1 MRGTCTVHSHRRQLK
16 GEALRLDLVNSP
28 ANGLVSSRSTRASPP
43 ATRRRTAST
52 CTKTSSSG
60 HGCVLESSRLCACR
74 WRLHGRNDRR
84 IAGRQPA
91 VDTNIR
97 ADLIPSV
104 GKDMG
109 RLEPHCR
116 SKHEPTLSHRAFKD
130 GKGCHRAPSH
140 SVSDTATCGYTLHGR
155 PAPAQIVIVQW
166 ARTIDQMQRTADS
179 LGSGSGAAERPQND
193 VARSTTSRCAQPF
206 CWLQMQRCSTLLLL
220 RRTPSRRRSGLLLFG
235 LPFAFG

>member
-28 ANGLVSSRSTRASPP
+28 ANGLISSRSTRASPP

-84 IAGRQPA
+84 LAGRQLRGG
-91 VDTNIR
+91 IR
-97 ADLIPSV
+97 ADLWSLKM
-104 GKDMG
+104 GKDTG

-130 GKGCHRAPSH
+130 GKSCHRAPSH
-140 SVSDTATCGYTLHGR
+140 SVSDTATCGYKGHGR
-155 PAPAQIVIVQW
+155 PAPAQIVIEFN
-166 ARTIDQMQRTADS
+166 
-179 LGSGSGAAERPQND
+179 GPEP
-193 VARSTTSRCAQPF
+193 
-206 CWLQMQRCSTLLLL
+206 
-220 RRTPSRRRSGLLLFG
+220 
-235 LPFAFG
+235 

>member
-28 ANGLVSSRSTRASPP
+28 ANGLISSRSTRASPP
-43 ATRRRTAST
+43 ATRRWTAST
-52 CTKTSSSG
+52 RTKTSSSG
-60 HGCVLESSRLCACR
+60 RGCVLESSRLRACR

-84 IAGRQPA
+84 LAGRQLA
-91 VDTNIR
+91 AGYVRIFT
-97 ADLIPSV
+97 LKM

-109 RLEPHCR
+109 RLKPFIVDQHTNQHCHTGHSRTGKVAIAHRVTVCRTQPHAGTR
-116 SKHEPTLSHRAFKD
+116 
-130 GKGCHRAPSH
+130 
-140 SVSDTATCGYTLHGR
+140 YTVGR

-166 ARTIDQMQRTADS
+166 ARTIDHMQRTADS

-193 VARSTTSRCAQPF
+193 VARSTTSRSAQPF

-220 RRTPSRRRSGLLLFG
+220 RRTPSRRRSGHLIFG

>member
-1 MRGTCTVHSHRRQLK
+1 MK

-43 ATRRRTAST
+43 ATRRWTAST

-84 IAGRQPA
+84 IAGRDSPRWM
-91 VDTNIR
+91 R

-140 SVSDTATCGYTLHGR
+140 RVGHSHAVKRMTCGSVHGR

-166 ARTIDQMQRTADS
+166 ARTIDHMPRTADS

-206 CWLQMQRCSTLLLL
+206 CWLQMLNSSSSSSNPQSSPLW
-220 RRTPSRRRSGLLLFG
+220 PS
-235 LPFAFG
+235 